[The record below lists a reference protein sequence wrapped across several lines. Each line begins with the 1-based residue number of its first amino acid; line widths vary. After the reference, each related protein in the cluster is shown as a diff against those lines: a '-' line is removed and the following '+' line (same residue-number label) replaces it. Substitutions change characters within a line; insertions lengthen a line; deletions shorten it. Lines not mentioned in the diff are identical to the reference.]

1 MSARLLA
8 GAGAVLHRE
17 GLVGALDVAAR
28 RPFGHP
34 GAILRGLP
42 VLVPGLGIF
51 ARGVVVDVGLG
62 RHLSL
67 EEAVHRRVGL
77 VRGALVVDAVRRT
90 REAVTRAPVLE
101 RLPDL
106 DAGAR
111 EILLEREEAV
121 ISNSSQLTG

>member
-1 MSARLLA
+1 M
-8 GAGAVLHRE
+8 
-17 GLVGALDVAAR
+17 
-28 RPFGHP
+28 
-34 GAILRGLP
+34 
-42 VLVPGLGIF
+42 
-51 ARGVVVDVGLG
+51 
-62 RHLSL
+62 
-67 EEAVHRRVGL
+67 GL